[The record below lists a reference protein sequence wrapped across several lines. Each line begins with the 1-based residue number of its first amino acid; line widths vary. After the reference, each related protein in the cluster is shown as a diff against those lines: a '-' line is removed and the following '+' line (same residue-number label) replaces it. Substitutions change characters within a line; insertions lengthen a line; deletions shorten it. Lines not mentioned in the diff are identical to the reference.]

1 MRRPMQF
8 RTSARSSS
16 SVSHRRG
23 IQCAESC
30 DCSNDLAAA
39 IGRQW
44 LDLSRRCLE
53 KTGLPGEQVSTDK
66 TSTDFKKRSA
76 MGERLREFSKSAK
89 FLAMNLTYP
98 PGPIIHIIRSPKQ
111 TCGATTP
118 ARPITTDISW

>member
-1 MRRPMQF
+1 MRRPMEF

-30 DCSNDLAAA
+30 DCLNDLMAA

-44 LDLSRRCLE
+44 LDLSQRCLE
-53 KTGLPGEQVSTDK
+53 KTGLPGEQVSSDK
-66 TSTDFKKRSA
+66 TSRGFEKKSA
-76 MGERLREFSKSAK
+76 MDERLREFLKSAK
-89 FLAMNLTYP
+89 FLAMNLTCP

-111 TCGATTP
+111 TCRVTTP
-118 ARPITTDISW
+118 ARPITTDIS